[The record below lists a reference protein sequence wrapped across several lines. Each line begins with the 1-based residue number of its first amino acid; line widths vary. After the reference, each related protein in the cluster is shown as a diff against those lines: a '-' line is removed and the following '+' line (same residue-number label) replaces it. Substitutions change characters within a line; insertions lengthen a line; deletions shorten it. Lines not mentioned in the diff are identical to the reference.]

1 MLLKANMKTN
11 KITRIEEVDF
21 KERIIFRLTNHSN
34 FIHVGVNL
42 NKVRS
47 AFQILS
53 PPLSVKTDNRKTK
66 TIQKTVIC
74 TLVYTVTVTKT
85 FSFIS

>member
-1 MLLKANMKTN
+1 MKTN

-21 KERIIFRLTNHSN
+21 KERITFRLTNHSN

-53 PPLSVKTDNRKTK
+53 PQLSVKTDNRKTK
-66 TIQKTVIC
+66 KIPKTVIC
-74 TLVYTVTVTKT
+74 TLVYTVTVTET
-85 FSFIS
+85 SSFIS